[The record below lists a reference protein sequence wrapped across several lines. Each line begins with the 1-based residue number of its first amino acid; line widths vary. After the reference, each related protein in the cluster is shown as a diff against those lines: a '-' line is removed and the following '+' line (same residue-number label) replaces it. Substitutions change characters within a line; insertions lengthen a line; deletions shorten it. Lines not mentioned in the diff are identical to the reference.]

1 MADKALSG
9 KSLGERVARFPMGA
23 VRIGDAV
30 TGVVQS
36 AIPLCL
42 KIRHYGL

>member
-30 TGVVQS
+30 TGAKRYPSV
-36 AIPLCL
+36 P
-42 KIRHYGL
+42 